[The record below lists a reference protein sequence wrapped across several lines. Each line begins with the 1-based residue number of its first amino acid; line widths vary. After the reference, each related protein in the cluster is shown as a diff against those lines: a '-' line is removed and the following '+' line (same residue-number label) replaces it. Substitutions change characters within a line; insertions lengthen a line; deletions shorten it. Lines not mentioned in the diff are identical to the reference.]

1 MMIQHLFMKHFIE
14 YFIIL
19 NIDQNVKHVVKFQNL
34 IIIINL
40 ENFVHRNVYRIL
52 KMLFRKNQKQE
63 NEK

>member
-63 NEK
+63 NGK